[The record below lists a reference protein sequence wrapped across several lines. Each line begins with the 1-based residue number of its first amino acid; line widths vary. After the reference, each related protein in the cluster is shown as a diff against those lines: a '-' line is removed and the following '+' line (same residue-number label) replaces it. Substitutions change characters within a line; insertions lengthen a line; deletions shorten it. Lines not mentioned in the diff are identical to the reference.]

1 MIMEKN
7 EFYNI
12 LNSGKSISDNSL
24 FDNYSSGSSSAKNK
38 KNDYINFFSSDRY
51 DPTWDDGQLREHL
64 RFDLFEGAK
73 DEVASTE
80 ESIETKL
87 FEDAKEGAES
97 IETSLEGSACKATV
111 STKKVKND
119 TIARRLGA
127 LGLACLVTAGIAG
140 SAKMINTFYHNSI
153 VNPHVISLRQNVVSP
168 NTHRTDNGL
177 YYFFDYDDISEYLKV
192 EGEDFSKRLYIMVEC
207 IGQYQVDRVLD
218 YVDGVDSVEDYAQAN
233 GFESVDKWKET
244 EFKKL
249 VLEKKIDKAKKDVGE
264 VQEELDGMFSDPYQP
279 ADGKTDNTQYGG
291 AK

>member
-24 FDNYSSGSSSAKNK
+24 FDNYSSASSSAKNEE
-38 KNDYINFFSSDRY
+38 NDYTNFFSSDRY
-51 DPTWDDGQLREHL
+51 DPIWDDGQLRKHF
-64 RFDLFEGAK
+64 RFD
-73 DEVASTE
+73 
-80 ESIETKL
+80 L

-97 IETSLEGSACKATV
+97 IETSLKGRPCKATV
-111 STKKVKND
+111 STKKEKND

-207 IGQYQVDRVLD
+207 IGQYQADQVLD
-218 YVDGVDSVEDYAQAN
+218 YVDGIDSVEDYAQTN

-249 VLEKKIDKAKKDVGE
+249 ELEKEIIKAKEAVGE